1 MQPSRQEIIM
11 NFSTPPC
18 DDDLL
23 VLARNSI
30 ENMPDEFAAFC
41 KDIDIVVE
49 DFVDEHTESLLD
61 TEDAYEVLLYL
72 KSGKEISPGIE
83 SVSSSNNDTLH
94 LYRRAIIDYWAE
106 TQEDLAELVTRVI
119 FEEVAAEHEYTA
131 EEVAEMVNTHLQS
144 S

>member
-83 SVSSSNNDTLH
+83 SVSSSNIYTDARLLIIGQRLKKTLPSWSRA
-94 LYRRAIIDYWAE
+94 LYLKKSQLSMN
-106 TQEDLAELVTRVI
+106 TQQKKLLKWSIRTYNP
-119 FEEVAAEHEYTA
+119 HK
-131 EEVAEMVNTHLQS
+131 
-144 S
+144 